1 MTMVYFWLQLS
12 GLPHL
17 LLENEWDGVLND
29 PGEEVVFVGVGREV
43 LIDTRSFKDQVNKW
57 EGSTI

>member
-29 PGEEVVFVGVGREV
+29 PGEEGVFVGVGREV
-43 LIDTRSFKDQVNKW
+43 LIDTRSYKDQVNKR